1 MAVYMVV
8 LGVLLLILKLAE
20 FGPFG
25 EWSYWSVL
33 WPFGLAVVWW
43 AYADASG
50 WTKRREIDKMEDRK
64 KKRRQDNMEALGMDP
79 KSRHKR

>member
-1 MAVYMVV
+1 MVV

-25 EWSYWSVL
+25 EWSYWAVL

-50 WTKRREIDKMEDRK
+50 WTKQREIDKMEDRK
-64 KKRRQDNMEALGMDP
+64 KKRREDSMQALGMDP
-79 KSRHKR
+79 KGRRKR